1 VLQECLMNVA
11 RHSGSA
17 SADVILSRDAD
28 QLEMHIRDSG
38 RGIES
43 EAEGRMGIGL
53 TGIEERVRLLNGKLI
68 VNSKPGFGTEI
79 VVTVPA
85 QRTSLSL

>member
-1 VLQECLMNVA
+1 MNVA
-11 RHSGSA
+11 KHSGSA
-17 SADVILSRDAD
+17 SADVILSREAD

-43 EAEGRMGIGL
+43 EEEGRMGIGL

-85 QRTSLSL
+85 QRNSLSL